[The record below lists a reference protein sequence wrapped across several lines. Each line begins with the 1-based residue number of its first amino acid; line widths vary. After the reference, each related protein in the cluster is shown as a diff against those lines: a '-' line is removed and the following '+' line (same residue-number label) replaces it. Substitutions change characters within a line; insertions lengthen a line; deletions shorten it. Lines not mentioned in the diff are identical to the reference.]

1 MKTLI
6 VEDVTITRKL
16 LEKLLSDY
24 AECDAVKN
32 GVEALQA
39 FKSALSKNSPYDLI
53 CLDIM
58 MPGMSGFEVLKKI
71 REIDSG
77 SKKVKIIMT
86 TSVTDRENVIK
97 AIKYG
102 CDGYLA
108 KPYYKENLEKQLIRL
123 ELYDPDL
130 IVKEQVEPKIKNK
143 TKQND
148 DNCQNESE
156 AKEETTQK
164 TDNEQK

>member
-24 AECDAVKN
+24 TECDAVKN
-32 GVEALQA
+32 GDEALQA

-58 MPGMSGFEVLKKI
+58 MPGMSGLDVLKKI
-71 REIDSG
+71 RKIDSG

-97 AIKYG
+97 QFNMGVMAI
-102 CDGYLA
+102 
-108 KPYYKENLEKQLIRL
+108 
-123 ELYDPDL
+123 
-130 IVKEQVEPKIKNK
+130 
-143 TKQND
+143 
-148 DNCQNESE
+148 
-156 AKEETTQK
+156 
-164 TDNEQK
+164 